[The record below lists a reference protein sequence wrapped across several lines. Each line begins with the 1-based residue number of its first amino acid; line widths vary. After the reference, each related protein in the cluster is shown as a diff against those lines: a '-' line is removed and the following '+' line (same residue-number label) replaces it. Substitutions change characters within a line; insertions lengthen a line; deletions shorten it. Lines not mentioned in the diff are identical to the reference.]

1 MLFRIKLPLKNCRI
15 LMAVP
20 ELNRILDRDD
30 VIKLCFVNQIDNR
43 GERRALAAAG
53 WTSDQH
59 DTVLHLDNLAQLLRQ
74 TKVFEARR
82 ARRNHAHYDR
92 VRSALLENVDT
103 KSVYSGQAKRNVD

>member
-1 MLFRIKLPLKNCRI
+1 MQLPLMNCRI
-15 LMAVP
+15 LVAVQ
-20 ELNRILDRDD
+20 EIDRILDRDD
-30 VIKLCFVNQIDNR
+30 VIKLRFVNQIDNR
-43 GERRALAAAG
+43 RERRALAAAG
-53 WTSDQH
+53 RTSDQH

-92 VRSALLENVDT
+92 VGSALLENVDS